1 VIVVRGCEFPEEL
14 QYHVEH
20 NVWLRREADG
30 AVTVGVTQ
38 YASFLAGDFLAFVPK
53 RIGTDVERNRGIG
66 VLEISKTITSVRAP
80 LSGTIVATNAEAE
93 VKPWLINNDPYGVGW
108 LVKLAPSAWDAQR
121 AALLSGEAII
131 AAFERAMDLER
142 FLGPGIDRASTD
154 E

>member
-1 VIVVRGCEFPEEL
+1 MIVVRGCEFPEDL
-14 QYHVEH
+14 LYDVEH

-30 AVTVGVTQ
+30 AVTLGVTQ
-38 YASFLAGDFLAFVPK
+38 YAGFLAGDFLAFVPK
-53 RIGTDVERNRGIG
+53 RIGVEVERNRGIG

-93 VKPWLINNDPYGVGW
+93 AKPWLMNNDPYGVGW
-108 LVKLAPSAWDAQR
+108 LVKLAPSAWHAER

-142 FLGPGIDRASTD
+142 FLGPGIERAPRD